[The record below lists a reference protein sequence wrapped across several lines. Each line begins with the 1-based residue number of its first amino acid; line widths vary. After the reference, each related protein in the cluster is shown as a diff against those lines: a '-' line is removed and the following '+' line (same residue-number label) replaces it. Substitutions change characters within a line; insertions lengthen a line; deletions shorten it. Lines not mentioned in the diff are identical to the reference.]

1 MPFEITP
8 EIIDLACQAR
18 MLRRLLGWLAESD
31 EYLTKS
37 DIIKLC
43 IELGIEINIDE
54 EALNR

>member
-1 MPFEITP
+1 MEITP

-18 MLRRLLGWLAESD
+18 MLRRLFGWLAESGESLYKD
-31 EYLTKS
+31 

>member
-1 MPFEITP
+1 MEITP